1 MSGQRGSLLDL
12 SPAPCDPHAACT
24 RERHCGALACPAV
37 QASLLLNPARR
48 DARDEGH
55 AACTPERNC
64 AAMACPAVQAT
75 ARRAAARAGSWSPL
89 AWDGAGW
96 SLGGRPLPSGATVD
110 LQEVSGAFDEYGSY
124 HRALQAGTP
133 VQFYLLEE
141 RPDRPLLRL
150 LVGGHK
156 FAACYEPWM
165 RFRWP
170 QGPQGGGR

>member
-24 RERHCGALACPAV
+24 R
-37 QASLLLNPARR
+37 
-48 DARDEGH
+48 
-55 AACTPERNC
+55 ERNC

-96 SLGGRPLPSGATVD
+96 SLGGRPLPCGATVE
-110 LQEVSGAFDEYGSY
+110 LQEVSGHYDEFGSY
-124 HRALQAGTP
+124 HRALQAGIP
-133 VQFYLLEE
+133 VQFFTPDEC
-141 RPDRPLLRL
+141 PDRPLLRR

-156 FAACYEPWM
+156 FAACFEPWM
-165 RFRWP
+165 RFRW
-170 QGPQGGGR
+170 QEGGGR